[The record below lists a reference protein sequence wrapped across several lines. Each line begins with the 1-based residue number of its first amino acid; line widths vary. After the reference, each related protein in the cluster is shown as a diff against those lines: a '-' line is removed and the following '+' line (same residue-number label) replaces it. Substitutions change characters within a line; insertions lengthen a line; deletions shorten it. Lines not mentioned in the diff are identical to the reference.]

1 MNYEFTGINT
11 KSVCILLGNNL
22 NMIVLG
28 EHSTLKSLDERT
40 IFYLTLTSIEIL
52 SLLFISLIYYNV

>member
-11 KSVCILLGNNL
+11 WSVCKILGNYL

-28 EHSTLKSLDERT
+28 EHTTHKSLDERT
-40 IFYLTLTSIEIL
+40 IFYLTLTPCRYDHNY
-52 SLLFISLIYYNV
+52 LFY